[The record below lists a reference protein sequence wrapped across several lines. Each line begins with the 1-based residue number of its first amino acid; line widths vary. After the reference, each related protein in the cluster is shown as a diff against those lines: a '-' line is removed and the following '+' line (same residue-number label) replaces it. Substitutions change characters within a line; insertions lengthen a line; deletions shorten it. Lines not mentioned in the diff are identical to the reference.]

1 MSIRILSGQFRG
13 SLLVVPSPARPTSIR
28 SRQSLFDILSG
39 AALSSKSLGNFFEN
53 KVVLDCF
60 AGSGALGI
68 EAMSRGASFAY
79 FIDISQIAINS
90 IYENVHKLNLQDHCR
105 ILKTNVLKIK
115 KFNGDNQCDIVF
127 MDPPY
132 GKVSIKKT
140 IKSLYIKNW
149 INKSSLIIT
158 EEDFLHTED
167 LSSLTNSL
175 IERKI
180 GNSFFRIISLKKNLP
195 SLIK

>member
-13 SLLVVPSPARPTSIR
+13 SLLVVPASARPTLVR

-39 AALSSKSLGNFFEN
+39 FALNSESLGNFFEN

-79 FIDISQIAINS
+79 FIDISQIAVNS
-90 IYENVHKLNLQDHCR
+90 IYENIRKLNLQNHCR
-105 ILKTNVLKIK
+105 ILKTDVLKIK

-132 GKVSIKKT
+132 GRISIKKT
-140 IKSLYIKNW
+140 IKLLHIKNW
-149 INKSSLIIT
+149 INKNSLIIT
-158 EEDFLHTED
+158 EEDFSHTED

-180 GNSFFRIISLKKNLP
+180 GNSFFRIISLKENLP

>member
-1 MSIRILSGQFRG
+1 MSVRVLAGRFRG
-13 SLLVVPSPARPTSIR
+13 SLLAVPSSARPTLVR
-28 SRQSLFDILSG
+28 SRRSLFDILSG
-39 AALSSKSLGNFFEN
+39 FALTFQNLRNFFEN

-68 EAMSRGASFAY
+68 EAMSRGASFSY

-90 IYENVHKLNLQDHCR
+90 IYENVQKLNLKSQCK
-105 ILKTNVLKIK
+105 ILKTDILKIK
-115 KFNGDNQCDIVF
+115 QFNGNNLCDIVF

-140 IKSLYIKNW
+140 IEHLYIKNW
-149 INKSSLIIT
+149 INKNSLIIT
-158 EEDFLHTED
+158 EEDFSNTED
-167 LSSLTNSL
+167 LSFLTNSL
-175 IERKI
+175 IERKL
-180 GNSFFRIISLKKNLP
+180 GNSLFRVISLKKDLP